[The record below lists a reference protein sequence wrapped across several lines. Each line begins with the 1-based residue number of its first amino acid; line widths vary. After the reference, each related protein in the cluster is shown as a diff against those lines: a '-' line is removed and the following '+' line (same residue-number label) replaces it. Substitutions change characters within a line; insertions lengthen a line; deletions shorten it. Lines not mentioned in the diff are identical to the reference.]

1 MGAGPRDDALP
12 QFTDHDFTGDD
23 PIRLTDRE
31 LTEGSNGAV
40 QRQLSLLVRA
50 SRP

>member
-1 MGAGPRDDALP
+1 MGAAPRDDARP

-31 LTEGSNGAV
+31 LAKGRNEPV
-40 QRQLSLLVRA
+40 QRQLSLLVGA
-50 SRP
+50 